1 MAESTSDS
9 LESVLEKVKRQV
21 SFGDYNEALMNLRK
35 ITHYMIKWIVWNE
48 GLWDEA
54 RTNQEGKMYDAPTF
68 YQCIRI
74 LRIKKKMDKRERLM
88 FEGVQEY
95 GNESAHEENFQKAQ
109 AEYYCSIVEEY
120 MPDFLKRFPK
130 ATALSILPDKSSP
143 QKKPE
148 QNKESKSFNEVFG
161 CDIGNGFG
169 FISMLQNVAYDP
181 IPMFPSKY
189 HLNANGMPTSAYVAP
204 PDGKVI
210 EVFSDRAAASKYQ
223 KSGSEQII
231 HAVKT
236 RLKEGELTISGI
248 SSAVSAYS
256 LYAAIARDLIKLGNE
271 ERKNRGEKPVY
282 DIVFTFPASF
292 ADDIDVLNMMQKSIE
307 NISFNGK
314 KINVVGRLPE
324 PAAVAI
330 DYLNYMQNIAHE
342 NIRIKKDN
350 FTALVYDL
358 GHGTFDTAVV
368 TANSKGQPY
377 KMHIYDGLPEVGG
390 KNFDLVIYDEICRI
404 LREQYDYVPNSSNA
418 REAIKISASNMKH
431 ELSDNRVSSCQIFV
445 NGGYVDVEITR
456 ERFEQLSR
464 YLIMQTFEL
473 VEKVIERAHQQ
484 NISIDAVVLSGGA
497 SLMPM
502 VSSGLKSMLAEENIP
517 IVKYRPSEAVSYGA
531 ARFGYG
537 RTKPQ
542 TMPKD
547 DKSSRVK
554 KDTHSTEQPSPILE
568 QLTQHGYGIWI
579 PSEENLLGKV
589 QFMIKSKTSLGTE
602 SKQISLVSPSSRF
615 ELRVFRSNSKDLKQ
629 DFANVEKC
637 TEIIRIPFE
646 AKPNETVR
654 ISMNVLEDYNIRITC
669 RTESGKVSVK
679 STSDKISELV

>member
-314 KINVVGRLPE
+314 KINVV
-324 PAAVAI
+324 
-330 DYLNYMQNIAHE
+330 
-342 NIRIKKDN
+342 
-350 FTALVYDL
+350 
-358 GHGTFDTAVV
+358 
-368 TANSKGQPY
+368 
-377 KMHIYDGLPEVGG
+377 
-390 KNFDLVIYDEICRI
+390 
-404 LREQYDYVPNSSNA
+404 
-418 REAIKISASNMKH
+418 
-431 ELSDNRVSSCQIFV
+431 
-445 NGGYVDVEITR
+445 
-456 ERFEQLSR
+456 
-464 YLIMQTFEL
+464 
-473 VEKVIERAHQQ
+473 
-484 NISIDAVVLSGGA
+484 
-497 SLMPM
+497 
-502 VSSGLKSMLAEENIP
+502 
-517 IVKYRPSEAVSYGA
+517 
-531 ARFGYG
+531 
-537 RTKPQ
+537 
-542 TMPKD
+542 
-547 DKSSRVK
+547 
-554 KDTHSTEQPSPILE
+554 
-568 QLTQHGYGIWI
+568 
-579 PSEENLLGKV
+579 
-589 QFMIKSKTSLGTE
+589 
-602 SKQISLVSPSSRF
+602 
-615 ELRVFRSNSKDLKQ
+615 
-629 DFANVEKC
+629 
-637 TEIIRIPFE
+637 
-646 AKPNETVR
+646 
-654 ISMNVLEDYNIRITC
+654 
-669 RTESGKVSVK
+669 
-679 STSDKISELV
+679 